1 MLNGF
6 YTCVD
11 RKMNSILYRGYDDD
25 GKKVYNTYRFRP
37 TVYLESKDKNAK
49 WKSLDGIP
57 LEPMKFESMSECR
70 EFSKSYEDVNGYKIY
85 GNERHIPAFIQA
97 EFPDAIP
104 YDKRLIDICYL
115 DLECPSGIDGAEG
128 GFPEP
133 DQAVHPIVTITIKS
147 SRSDTYIS
155 WGLKDY
161 DSAASIVPHLKKEYR
176 QFVDESEMLHDFLNW
191 WGDTCNTPDVVTG
204 WNIINFDI
212 PYLINRISRVLG
224 NADAAKLSPWSK
236 VEQKSKTFQGQ
247 TNIYYEILGVQQLD
261 YLELFKKFTL
271 NTYGQQ
277 ESYKLDSIAEVVLGE
292 NKLDYGTHNNLTK
305 LYEHDF
311 QHFLDYN
318 IKDVELVERLEAK
331 LGLLNLV
338 FTLSY
343 FGGVNYSET
352 LGTVAIW
359 DTIIFRKLA
368 KQHIAVPPSTPKASV
383 AYPGGYVKDPA
394 VGMHEW
400 VLSFDLNSLYPSLIM
415 QYNMSPETLV
425 RHMTVHGLNVDRILQ
440 QKKHISPE
448 PNLATAAN
456 GACFRRDKQGFMPQ
470 IVEELYSKRVLL
482 KKQMID
488 KKKELETIDEQ
499 QNPKAYFAVAS
510 AVDRLETE
518 QIAIKI
524 LLNSLYGAIGNRFF
538 RYFDIA
544 VAEGIT
550 LTGQLVIKW
559 AEESFNSH
567 LSKFLKDESPKDRVI
582 MMDTDSCYIGVKDI
596 IDKFNPKN
604 PVMFLDEFAKK
615 SIEPMLEKSFA
626 QFATLTNAY
635 ENKMVM
641 KRESISNRGIAIA
654 KKRYILN
661 VHNNEGV
668 QYAEPKIKMMG
679 VEAIKSSTPKV
690 CRQAFKEIFK
700 VIMNQDESCTQK
712 ALSQFKTY
720 FCSLPPETIAS
731 PRGVSNLKKWSDR
744 ASIYIKGTPMN
755 SRAALM
761 HNHLCVTKGLE
772 LQYQLIQG
780 GDKIKY
786 IHLKKQNPT
795 NENVIGFI
803 DTLPVE
809 FGLHTYIDYELQFQ
823 KTFVEPLQLILNSIG
838 WKPEPVASLEDFFC

>member
-6 YTCVD
+6 YTCID
-11 RKMNSILYRGYDDD
+11 RKMNNLLYRGYNDK
-25 GKKVYNTYRFRP
+25 GQKIYNTYRFRP
-37 TVYLESKDKNAK
+37 TVYLESKDKNTK
-49 WKSLDGIP
+49 WKSLEGIP
-57 LEPMKFESMSECR
+57 LEPMRFESMSECR
-70 EFSKSYEDVNGYKIY
+70 EFSKSYEGVNGFKIY

-97 EFPDAIP
+97 EFPDSIQF
-104 YDKRLIDICYL
+104 DKRLIDICYL
-115 DLECPSGIDGAEG
+115 DLECPSGVDGAEG
-128 GFPEP
+128 GFPKP
-133 DQAVHPIVTITIKS
+133 DEAKHPIVTITIKS
-147 SRSDTYIS
+147 SRNNKYIA
-155 WGLKDY
+155 WGLKNY
-161 DSAASIVPHLKKEYR
+161 DVNASIVPHLQKEYR
-176 QFVDESEMLHDFLNW
+176 QFETESEMLDDFLNW
-191 WGDTCNTPDVVTG
+191 WSDTLNTPDIITG
-204 WNIINFDI
+204 WNTLNFDI
-212 PYLINRISRVLG
+212 PYLVNRISRILG
-224 NADAAKLSPWSK
+224 NEDVNRLSPWK
-236 VEQKSKTFQGQ
+236 QVDQKSKTFQGQ
-247 TNIYYEILGVQQLD
+247 TNVYYEILGIQQLD
-261 YLELFKKFTL
+261 YLDLFKKFTL

-277 ESYKLDSIAEVVLGE
+277 ESYKLDNIAELVLGE
-292 NKLDYGTHNNLTK
+292 NKLDYGEHSNLTK
-305 LYEHDF
+305 LYEHNF

-343 FGGVNYSET
+343 FAGVNYTET
-352 LGTVAIW
+352 LGTVALW
-359 DTIIFRKLA
+359 DSIIFRKLA
-368 KQHIAVPPSTPKASV
+368 KQRIAIPPSAPKASV

-425 RHMTVHGLNVDRILQ
+425 RHMTVPGLDVDRILRE
-440 QKKHISPE
+440 KKNISPE

-488 KKKELETIDEQ
+488 KKKQLETIDAKGNSKE
-499 QNPKAYFAVAS
+499 YFAVAS

-518 QIAIKI
+518 QMAIKI

-538 RYFDIA
+538 RYFDLA

-559 AEESFNSH
+559 AEENFNSH
-567 LSKFLKDESPKDRVI
+567 LSNFLKDEVPKDRVI
-582 MMDTDSCYIGVKDI
+582 MMDTDSCYISVKDV

-615 SIEPMLEKSFA
+615 SIEPMLEKAFA
-626 QFATLTNAY
+626 KFAIMTNAY
-635 ENKMVM
+635 DNKMVM
-641 KRESISNRGIAIA
+641 KRESISNRGIVIA

-668 QYAEPKIKMMG
+668 QYTEPKIKMMG

-690 CRQAFKEIFK
+690 CRAAFKEIFK
-700 VIMNQDESCTQK
+700 VIMNENELKMQQSL
-712 ALSQFKTY
+712 AMFKTY
-720 FCSLPPETIAS
+720 FSSLPPEVIAS
-731 PRGVSNLKKWSDR
+731 PRGVSNIKKWKDKGSV
-744 ASIYIKGTPMN
+744 YIKGTPMN

-761 HNHLCVTKGLE
+761 HNHLCVTKGLQN
-772 LQYQLIQG
+772 QYQLIQG

-786 IHLKKQNPT
+786 IYLKKQNPT

-809 FGLHTYIDYELQFQ
+809 FGLKNFIDYDLQFK
-823 KTFVEPLQLILNSIG
+823 KTFVEPLQLILDSIG
-838 WKPEPVASLEDFFC
+838 WKPEPVSSLEDFFC

>member
-6 YTCVD
+6 YTCID
-11 RKMNSILYRGYDDD
+11 RKMNNLLYRGYDDE
-25 GKKVYNTYRFRP
+25 GKKIYNTYRFRP
-37 TVYLESKDKNAK
+37 VVYLESKDKNAK

-57 LEPMKFESMSECR
+57 LEPMRFESMSECR
-70 EFSKSYEDVNGYKIY
+70 EFSKSYEGVDGFKIY

-97 EFPDAIP
+97 EFPDTIH
-104 YDKRLIDICYL
+104 YDKRLIDVCYL

-133 DQAVHPIVTITIKS
+133 EQASHPIVTITLKS
-147 SRSDTYIS
+147 SRSDTYIA
-155 WGLKDY
+155 WGLKSY
-161 DSAASIVPHLKKEYR
+161 DVNASSVPHIKKEYR
-176 QFVDESEMLHDFLNW
+176 KFDSESEMLHDFLNW
-191 WGDTCNTPDVVTG
+191 WSDTLNTPDVITG
-204 WNIINFDI
+204 WNTLNFDI
-212 PYLINRISRVLG
+212 PYLVNRISRVLG
-224 NADAAKLSPWSK
+224 SEDARKLSPWNQ

-247 TNIYYEILGVQQLD
+247 TNVYYEILGIQQLD

-277 ESYKLDSIAEVVLGE
+277 ESYKLDNIAEVVLGE
-292 NKLDYGTHNNLTK
+292 NKLDYGDHSSLTK

-311 QHFLDYN
+311 QRFMDYN
-318 IKDVELVERLEAK
+318 IVDVELVERLESK

-359 DTIIFRKLA
+359 DSIIFRKLA
-368 KQHIAVPPSTPKASV
+368 KQNIAIPPSTPKAAV
-383 AYPGGYVKDPA
+383 AYPGGYVKDPES
-394 VGMHEW
+394 GMHEW

-425 RHMTVHGLNVDRILQ
+425 RHMTVHGLDVDRILKE
-440 QKKHISPE
+440 KKCISPE

-456 GACFRRDKQGFMPQ
+456 GACFRKDKKGFLPQ
-470 IVEELYSKRVLL
+470 IVEELYSKRVVL
-482 KKQMID
+482 KKQMIE
-488 KKKELETIDEQ
+488 KKKELESLDAKA
-499 QNPKAYFAVAS
+499 NPKAYFATES

-518 QIAIKI
+518 QMAIKI

-567 LSKFLKDESPKDRVI
+567 LSAFLKDEKPKDRVI
-582 MMDTDSCYIGVKDI
+582 MMDTDSCYICVKDI

-615 SIEPMLEKSFA
+615 AIEPMLEKSFA
-626 QFATLTNAY
+626 RFADMTNAY
-635 ENKMVM
+635 SNKMVM
-641 KRESISNRGIAIA
+641 KRESISNRGIVIA

-679 VEAIKSSTPKV
+679 VEAIKSSTPKI

-700 VIMNQDESCTQK
+700 VIMNENEDKMQK

-720 FCSLPPETIAS
+720 FCGLPPEAIAS
-731 PRGVSNLKKWSDR
+731 PRGVSNIKKWKDR
-744 ASIYIKGTPMN
+744 SSIYVKGTPMN
-755 SRAALM
+755 ARAALM
-761 HNHLCVTKGLE
+761 HNYLCVSKGLE
-772 LQYQLIQG
+772 QQYQLIQG

-786 IHLKKQNPT
+786 IYLKKQNPT

-803 DTLPVE
+803 DKLPVE
-809 FGLHTYIDYELQFQ
+809 FGLHQYIDYDLQYQ
-823 KTFVEPLQLILNSIG
+823 KTFVEPLTLILNSIG
-838 WKPEPVASLEDFFC
+838 WKPEPVSSLEDFFC